1 MKTGDRVAWSH
12 QVYMHH
18 PESVIYADAAPA
30 GSVFGTITG
39 VANTEGTWFEVA
51 LDDDRAMVLTADELV
66 RIADEAPAPAEG
78 TED

>member
-30 GSVFGTITG
+30 GSVFGTVTG
-39 VANTEGTWFEVA
+39 CRQHRGHVVRG
-51 LDDDRAMVLTADELV
+51 RA
-66 RIADEAPAPAEG
+66 
-78 TED
+78 